1 MSSLPKIRCRLIE
14 ESDLDGIAD
23 LLTRGFPA
31 RTRKYWTKA
40 LDQLATRATPPDCP
54 RFGYMLDAQGAAVGV
69 LLLIFSQQGEAQNAS
84 IRCNVSSWYVDPAYR
99 GYAAALVSAALKLK
113 HVTYLNISP
122 AEHTWP
128 ILEAQGYRRYTDG
141 QFAAVPLFTPSRG
154 RVRARAFTDDAR
166 DRALPEY
173 ELIRAHVEAR
183 CLAVVCDT
191 DTGPLPFI
199 FRRRRLSQIPFGF
212 VQLIYCRDT
221 QDFVRCAGPLGRY
234 LLLHGAVSVICDSTA
249 AIPGLA
255 GRFFAN
261 KTPRY
266 FRGPNPPRLND
277 LSFTE
282 LVLFGP

>member
-40 LDQLATRATPPDCP
+40 LAQLAKRATPQDCP
-54 RFGYMLDAQGAAVGV
+54 RFGYMLDAEGAAAGV
-69 LLLIFSQQGEAQNAS
+69 LLLIFSQQGEAAEAS

-113 HVTYLNISP
+113 QVTYLNISP

-128 ILEAQGYRRYTDG
+128 ILEAQGYRRYSDG
-141 QFAAVPLFTPSRG
+141 QFVAVPLLTPSRG
-154 RVRARAFTDDAR
+154 RIRARAFTDEAR
-166 DRALPEY
+166 DRALPDY
-173 ELIRAHVEAR
+173 ELLRAHVDAG

-191 DTGPLPFI
+191 DRGPLPFI
-199 FRRRRLSQIPFGF
+199 VRRRRLSKIPFGF

-221 QDFVRCAGPLGRY
+221 EDFVRCAGALGRH
-234 LLLHGAVSVICDSTA
+234 LLLRGAVSVVCDSIGP
-249 AIPGLA
+249 IPGLA
-255 GRFFAN
+255 GRLFAN

>member
-14 ESDLDGIAD
+14 KSDLDGIAD

-54 RFGYMLDAQGAAVGV
+54 RFGYMLDAEGAAAGV
-69 LLLIFSQQGEAQNAS
+69 LLLIFSQQGEAQDAS

-122 AEHTWP
+122 AEQTWP

-141 QFAAVPLFTPSRG
+141 QFAAVPLFTPIRG
-154 RVRARAFTDDAR
+154 RVRARAFTDGTR

-173 ELIRAHVEAR
+173 ELIRAHVEAG

-221 QDFVRCAGPLGRY
+221 QDFVRCAGTLGRY
-234 LLLHGAVSVICDSTA
+234 LLLRGAVSVICDSTA

>member
-14 ESDLDGIAD
+14 ESDLDGITD

-54 RFGYMLDAQGAAVGV
+54 RFGYMLDAQGAAAGV
-69 LLLIFSQQGEAQNAS
+69 LLLIFSQQGEGQDAS

-154 RVRARAFTDDAR
+154 RVRARAFTDGAR
-166 DRALPEY
+166 DRALPDY
-173 ELIRAHVEAR
+173 ELIRAHVEAG

-234 LLLHGAVSVICDSTA
+234 LLLRGAVSVICDSTA

-266 FRGPNPPRLND
+266 YRGPNPPRLND